1 VLLDRAVK
9 NTVNGL
15 DVDIVRP
22 KVANADP
29 VSANTGAHGLIF
41 QQGSNVI
48 VIVDTPTLSP
58 ELEILELGIVVEES
72 WSVVVLL
79 RSAYVPLVVGADR
92 VHLYGDPCEWL
103 GARVWLVADADTPV
117 YAESL
122 VEVFGPGLRVPVL
135 TSREPPVE
143 VLAVLRHGAAV
154 VVGVLEFE
162 F

>member
-1 VLLDRAVK
+1 ME
-9 NTVNGL
+9 NTVYGL

-41 QQGSNVI
+41 QQGSNVV

-58 ELEILELGIVVEES
+58 ELEILELGVVVEES

-103 GARVWLVADADTPV
+103 GGWVRLVADADTPV

-143 VLAVLRHGAAV
+143 VPAVLCHDAVV
-154 VVGVLEFE
+154 VVGVLEYE